1 MCDIGTTVWSA
12 WDANWPACVCVYI
25 VTTVYM
31 YVLQGLCV
39 HSMCICM
46 RGGGRV
52 EEEGG
57 GWRGGGGEKKTK

>member
-1 MCDIGTTVWSA
+1 MTVETQIGQLVLCMHSY
-12 WDANWPACVCVYI
+12 NCVC
-25 VTTVYM
+25 M
-31 YVLQGLCV
+31 YVQGLCV

-57 GWRGGGGEKKTK
+57 GWRVGGGGGGGE